1 MTKSIM
7 KSKLS
12 VFVIPS
18 LLLLLLLCIP
28 LQALGQADPVSCD
41 EKTVVASAVR
51 TADDIQAFV
60 QCAYEFVQDVGFA
73 EAYRAFHEDARWRSG
88 PIYVF
93 VNEAIPMTD
102 MSRSLVHP
110 HRPEQ
115 EGQPWGLVID
125 RFGNDLFM
133 ELYRIVSVVGAGWS
147 YYSFT
152 NPATG
157 RDEPKASYLISLDWD
172 GTPAAIGAGVYRR
185 DVPGTCVS
193 AEVNAQQLEE
203 DPSPER
209 LQEFVRCAALEF
221 EAKGAFALSLP
232 TQPRWRSTSIY
243 LFGVDTSGD
252 TLFSGEDGLR
262 VSSELNFS
270 EAHDAVS
277 PAAAFGESFLYYS
290 APNPFTGQAQRKVTF
305 VKQVVSYGLP
315 LLVGA
320 GYYLD
325 EAVQE

>member
-1 MTKSIM
+1 MIKYR
-7 KSKLS
+7 LS
-12 VFVIPS
+12 PTLLILSLFLHAPS
-18 LLLLLLLCIP
+18 
-28 LQALGQADPVSCD
+28 QAVGAGDPVSCD

-51 TADDIQAFV
+51 TTDDVQAFV

-73 EAYRAFHEDARWRSG
+73 EAYRAFHQDARWRSG

-93 VNEAIPMTD
+93 VSEVTPTFH
-102 MSRSLVHP
+102 MSLGIVQP
-110 HRPEQ
+110 PQPER
-115 EGQPWGLVID
+115 EGVSWGRVID
-125 RFGNDLFM
+125 GFGNDYWM
-133 ELYRIVSVVGAGWS
+133 DRYRVLSNFGAGWL

-152 NPATG
+152 NPVTG

-185 DVPGTCVS
+185 DIPGTCVS

-305 VKQVVSYGLP
+305 VKRVVSYGLP

-325 EAVQE
+325 EAVSE

>member
-1 MTKSIM
+1 MMKSIM
-7 KSKLS
+7 KSEFS
-12 VFVIPS
+12 IFVIPS
-18 LLLLLLLCIP
+18 LLPLLLLCIP
-28 LQALGQADPVSCD
+28 LQAVGAGDPVSCD

-60 QCAYEFVQDVGFA
+60 QCAYELVQDVGFA

-93 VNEAIPMTD
+93 VAEVTPTTD
-102 MSRSLVHP
+102 MSRALVHP
-110 HRPEQ
+110 FRPER
-115 EGQPWGLVID
+115 EGVPWGALID
-125 RFGNDLFM
+125 RFGNDYFV
-133 ELYRIVSVVGAGWS
+133 ELYRLLSNVSTGWI

-185 DVPGTCVS
+185 DIPGTCVS

-203 DPSPER
+203 DLSPER

-221 EAKGAFALSLP
+221 AEKGAFALSLP
-232 TQPRWRSTSIY
+232 TQPRWRSNSIY
-243 LFGVDTSGD
+243 LFGVDMSGD

-305 VKQVVSYGLP
+305 VKRVVSYGLP
-315 LLVGA
+315 LLIGA

-325 EAVQE
+325 EAVSE

>member
-1 MTKSIM
+1 MMKSIM

-12 VFVIPS
+12 AFVIS
-18 LLLLLLLCIP
+18 FFFLGTP
-28 LQALGQADPVSCD
+28 LQAFGQADPVSCN

-51 TADDIQAFV
+51 TADDVQAFV
-60 QCAYEFVQDVGFA
+60 QCAYEFVQEVGFA
-73 EAYRAFHEDARWRSG
+73 EAYRAFYEDARWRSG

-93 VNEAIPMTD
+93 VSEVTPMST
-102 MSRSLVHP
+102 MARSLVLP
-110 HRPEQ
+110 PDPER
-115 EGQPWGLVID
+115 EGVPWGALID
-125 RFGNDLFM
+125 RFGNDYFV
-133 ELYRIVSVVGAGWS
+133 ELYRIVSNVSAGWL

-152 NPATG
+152 NPVTG
-157 RDEPKASYLISLDWD
+157 RDEPKASYVISLDWD

-203 DPSPER
+203 DLSPER

-221 EAKGAFALSLP
+221 AEKGAFALSLP
-232 TQPRWRSTSIY
+232 TQPRWRSNSIY
-243 LFGVDTSGD
+243 LFGVDMSGD

-305 VKQVVSYGLP
+305 VKRVVSYGLP

-325 EAVQE
+325 EAVSE

>member
-1 MTKSIM
+1 MTYR
-7 KSKLS
+7 LS
-12 VFVIPS
+12 PTLFILS
-18 LLLLLLLCIP
+18 LFLYAP
-28 LQALGQADPVSCD
+28 PHAVGQADPVSCD
-41 EKTVVASAVR
+41 EKTVVASAAR

-93 VNEAIPMTD
+93 VAEVTPMTD
-102 MSRSLVHP
+102 MSLALVQP
-110 HRPEQ
+110 PQPEK

-125 RFGNDLFM
+125 AFGNDYFM
-133 ELYRIVSVVGAGWS
+133 DRYRLLSVVSAGWI

-157 RDEPKASYLISLDWD
+157 RDEPKTSYLKRLDWD
-172 GTPAAIGAGVYRR
+172 GIPAAIGAGIYRR

-193 AEVNAQQLEE
+193 AEVNAQRLEE
-203 DPSPER
+203 DPSPAR

-221 EAKGAFALSLP
+221 AEKGAFALSLP
-232 TQPRWRSTSIY
+232 TQPRWRSNSIY
-243 LFGVDTSGD
+243 LFGVDMSGD
-252 TLFSGEDGLR
+252 TLFSGEDGLST
-262 VSSELNFS
+262 SSELNFS

-305 VKQVVSYGLP
+305 VKRVVSYGLP

-325 EAVQE
+325 EALPE